1 MSKRLLAGW
10 IILSILVISCSDSNN
25 NFDENEYTQEN
36 FKINNDAGT
45 LENVLNRNGAGV
57 LSISSITAI
66 KANRS
71 KQAVE
76 DEDPQVSNIALE
88 QIATVDPPIV
98 DGTTLRAS
106 HVKIDGNYAYVTYMM
121 EGEAYLGGVDIINI
135 EDKTNPFV
143 TSRVTSDIVDF
154 TSAYFSNG
162 RLYFASAVDTDEL
175 LNLEYRANLGYV
187 NVSAGNFLQ
196 NFQLKPIEGNVAV
209 DISGFDDKII
219 GVSGATGVLGLYDA
233 VSLETIAEQP
243 IPDLRSIAY
252 GNNKIAVLS
261 GSEGLAMYNPGDL
274 SVLNR
279 INTPNLASESKRT
292 IAFKDQAILVA
303 EGGNGVGIYDS
314 NSGNTLQQL
323 SIPLP
328 VDSAYDS
335 EDVVTNAVSIAGD
348 FILMANGGAGFGIA
362 KLDENNTLVEEGIVD
377 LEGSSNYIQSDG
389 DYIFVASGTGGL
401 KIIKVSQPEATDNF
415 AACESYDVYRGN
427 SNLNV
432 NSNQVMA
439 YRGAATLK
447 NLNVGGDFTFCG
459 SINIQNSTNLDSQ
472 GTFNMRGAMA
482 VGIFGR
488 NHDLNINSGSVL
500 RIEGTLVVYGNLNLN
515 SGSTLE
521 FVGNG
526 SRIHVFG
533 NVRQNSG
540 STVIGNYIDTSNKLK

>member
-196 NFQLKPIEGNVAV
+196 NFQLKPIEGNIAV

-328 VDSAYDS
+328 VDAAYDS

-459 SINIQNSTNLDSQ
+459 SINIQNSTNINSQ

>member
-328 VDSAYDS
+328 VDAAYDS

-459 SINIQNSTNLDSQ
+459 SINIQNSTNINSQ

>member
-233 VSLETIAEQP
+233 ASLETIAEQP

-328 VDSAYDS
+328 VDAAYDS

-459 SINIQNSTNLDSQ
+459 SINIQNSTNINSQ

>member
-10 IILSILVISCSDSNN
+10 IILSVLVISCSDSNN
-25 NFDENEYTQEN
+25 NFDQDQYTQEN

-459 SINIQNSTNLDSQ
+459 SINIQNSTNINSQ

>member
-233 VSLETIAEQP
+233 ASLETIAEQP

-328 VDSAYDS
+328 VDAAYDS

-459 SINIQNSTNLDSQ
+459 SINIQNSTNINSQ

-526 SRIHVFG
+526 SRIHVLA

>member
-328 VDSAYDS
+328 VDAAYDS

-415 AACESYDVYRGN
+415 AACESYDVYKGN

-459 SINIQNSTNLDSQ
+459 SINIQNSTNINSQ

>member
-1 MSKRLLAGW
+1 MSKKLLVGW
-10 IILSILVISCSDSNN
+10 VILSILLISCSDSNN
-25 NFDENEYTQEN
+25 DFDENEYTQEN
-36 FKINNDAGT
+36 FEINNDAGA
-45 LENVLNRNGAGV
+45 LESVLTRNGAGV

-66 KANRS
+66 KANLS
-71 KQAVE
+71 KQVVE

-88 QIATVDPPIV
+88 QIATVDPPVV
-98 DGTTLRAS
+98 DGTPLRAS
-106 HVKIDGNYAYVTYMM
+106 HVKINGNYAYVTYMM
-121 EGEAYLGGVDIINI
+121 EGEAYLGGIDIINI

-154 TSAYFSNG
+154 TAAYFSNG
-162 RLYFASAVDTDEL
+162 RLYFASAVNTDEL

-187 NVSAGNFLQ
+187 NVAAGNFLQ

-209 DISGFDDKII
+209 DITGFDDKII
-219 GVSGATGVLGLYDA
+219 GVSGATGVLGVYDA
-233 VSLETIAEQP
+233 ASLETIAEQP
-243 IPDLRSIAY
+243 VPDLRSIAY

-292 IAFKDQAILVA
+292 IAFKDQAILVS
-303 EGGNGVGIYDS
+303 EGHNGVGIYDS
-314 NSGNTLQQL
+314 NSGNALQQL
-323 SIPLP
+323 AIQVLP
-328 VDSAYDS
+328 DAEYDN

-362 KLDENNTLVEEGIVD
+362 KLDENNTLIEEGIVD

-389 DYIFVASGTGGL
+389 DYIFVASGTSGL
-401 KIIKVSQPEATDNF
+401 KIIKVSKPEARDNF
-415 AACESYDVYRGN
+415 AECESYNFYTGR

-432 NSNQVMA
+432 NSNDILA

-447 NLNVGGDFTFCG
+447 NLNVGGELTFCG
-459 SINIQNSTNLDSQ
+459 SINIQHSVNINSE

-500 RIEGTLVVYGNLNLN
+500 RIEGTLIVYGNLNLN

-533 NVRQNSG
+533 QVRQNSG
-540 STVIGNYIDTSNKLK
+540 STVIGNYIDTSNKLR